1 MQLQPLTTLELHC
14 IDRIDGNDEP
24 IDIVPIQQSDEELSD
39 EDEIIF

>member
-24 IDIVPIQQSDEELSD
+24 VGIVPIDEELSD